1 MTPEAEARLKI
12 DERLIQTGWVIQ
24 NVKQLNL
31 SEIQPKFQD
40 GES

>member
-24 NVKQLNL
+24 NVKEVN
-31 SEIQPKFQD
+31 
-40 GES
+40 